1 MGMLVAMVLSMGA
14 MGTVNSENDNVSMQ
28 QISCATGYGA
38 GLAQSEGNVANFV
51 GNSVTSA
58 AFAGGA
64 ISCIKAGIV
73 AGGVTP
79 TALACFAG
87 AGVCAL

>member
-38 GLAQSEGNVANFV
+38 GLAQSGR
-51 GNSVTSA
+51 
-58 AFAGGA
+58 
-64 ISCIKAGIV
+64 
-73 AGGVTP
+73 
-79 TALACFAG
+79 
-87 AGVCAL
+87 